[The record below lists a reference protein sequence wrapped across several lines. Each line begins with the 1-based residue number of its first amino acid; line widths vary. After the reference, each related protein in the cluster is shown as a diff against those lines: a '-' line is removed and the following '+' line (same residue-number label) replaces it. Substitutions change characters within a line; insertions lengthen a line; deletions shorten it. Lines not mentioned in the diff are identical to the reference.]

1 MEEIRSIYSAI
12 LKILGISTIEI
23 DNKKDI
29 EIFPFYCEMLA
40 DAKAPFW
47 QMVYEKLTYKELLK
61 VISMMK
67 NTYYFDHI
75 AHSLNT
81 QLDYDYL

>member
-1 MEEIRSIYSAI
+1 MKEVRNIYSVI
-12 LKILGISTIEI
+12 LKILGINTVEI
-23 DNKKDI
+23 DNKKDT
-29 EIFPFYCEMLA
+29 ELYSFYCEKLA
-40 DAKAPFW
+40 NPKAPFW
-47 QMVYEKLTYKELLK
+47 QMVYEKLTYKELNE
-61 VISMMK
+61 IIGMMK